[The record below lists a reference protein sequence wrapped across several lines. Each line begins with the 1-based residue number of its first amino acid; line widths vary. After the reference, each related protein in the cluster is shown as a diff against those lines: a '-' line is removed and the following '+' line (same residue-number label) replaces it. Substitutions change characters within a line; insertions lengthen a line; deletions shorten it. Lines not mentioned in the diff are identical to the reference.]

1 MRSHPPFED
10 NSGAAMESRA
20 STRPGKVLAL
30 CAGLLLTVSACG
42 PTAGQLQERDS
53 SASAAPSAT
62 GRGAAEP
69 SRTAH
74 PTQPPAPVPATTAP
88 PTRVGVTG
96 SQAGMPQPVQDA
108 CQWLLRRDPE
118 PASGAEAGA
127 CVSAAMAAGGGGI
140 QTLRTDTSWLPAGTY
155 SVRFASGPDFAMTL
169 QDTDTDLS
177 ITIREGQRVLHKEN
191 QDISADRDGT
201 AEEAYAAILADAA
214 ELTVRPEKVAALLAP
229 AEEVAV
235 RYGAVL
241 DGEPCTQ
248 ISGSF
253 DTGDLDTGDLDT
265 GDLDTGDAQQRGN
278 ETGPPDG
285 SSAVLPAGS
294 FSLCLDD
301 FYRPL
306 KIEITGLNQGIT
318 STITAVNAQWG
329 TRPLS

>member
-10 NSGAAMESRA
+10 TSGAAMESRA

-30 CAGLLLTVSACG
+30 CAGLLLTVPACG
-42 PTAGQLQERDS
+42 PTAGQLQERET
-53 SASAAPSAT
+53 SASAAPSGT
-62 GRGAAEP
+62 VAAEP
-69 SRTAH
+69 SRTAD
-74 PTQPPAPVPATTAP
+74 PARPPSPVPETTAP
-88 PTRVGVTG
+88 PTQVGVTG

-118 PASGAEAGA
+118 PASGTEAGA
-127 CVSAAMAAGGGGI
+127 CVSAAMAAGGGGV

-155 SVRFASGPDFAMTL
+155 SVRFATGPDFAMTL
-169 QDTDTDLS
+169 QDTDADLS
-177 ITIREGQRVLHKEN
+177 ITIREGQRVLRKEN
-191 QDISADRDGT
+191 QDISADREGT

-214 ELTVRPEKVAALLAP
+214 ELTVRPERVAALLAP

-235 RYGAVL
+235 RYGVVL

-253 DTGDLDTGDLDT
+253 DTAE
-265 GDLDTGDAQQRGN
+265 AQEPGK
-278 ETGPPDG
+278 ETGPPAG

-301 FYRPL
+301 FYRPVQ
-306 KIEITGLNQGIT
+306 IEITGLIQGIT
-318 STITAVNAQWG
+318 SKITAVNAQWG

>member
-10 NSGAAMESRA
+10 TSGAAMESRA

-42 PTAGQLQERDS
+42 PTAGQLQERDA
-53 SASAAPSAT
+53 SASASPSGT
-62 GRGAAEP
+62 GRVAAEP
-69 SRTAH
+69 SRTAY
-74 PTQPPAPVPATTAP
+74 PARPPAPVPATTAP

-118 PASGAEAGA
+118 PASGAEAGT
-127 CVSAAMAAGGGGI
+127 CVSAAMAAGGGGV

-155 SVRFASGPDFAMTL
+155 SVRFATGPDFAMTL
-169 QDTDTDLS
+169 QDTDADLS

-201 AEEAYAAILADAA
+201 AEEASAAILADAA

-235 RYGAVL
+235 RYGVVL

-253 DTGDLDTGDLDT
+253 DTGDSDTGDS
-265 GDLDTGDAQQRGN
+265 DTGDAQQRGN
-278 ETGPPDG
+278 ETGPPAS

-301 FYRPL
+301 FYRPV

-318 STITAVNAQWG
+318 SQITAVNAQWG